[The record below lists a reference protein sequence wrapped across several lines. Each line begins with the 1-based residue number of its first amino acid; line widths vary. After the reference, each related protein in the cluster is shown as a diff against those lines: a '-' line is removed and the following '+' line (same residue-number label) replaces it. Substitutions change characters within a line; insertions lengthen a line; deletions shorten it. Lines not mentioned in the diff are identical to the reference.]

1 MTAIKGKQMATVA
14 GARPVSQIERGYF
27 LAFIMLGILGVVL
40 GFAPPS
46 WVRFN
51 GLAEYPAPLSLQIHA
66 GLFLAWVALFAAQVI
81 FIRQGNPGLHKR
93 LGLVGAG
100 MIPLMAIS
108 SVFAETYSEKFEAIH
123 KPGGQRFLIIPIFSL
138 GLFLVFTIAGLLQR
152 KRPAIHKRLLF
163 LGTTLLF
170 GAAWSRVSGPL
181 LRPIIGYQGLGFFT
195 CRFIMT
201 NVFLVMLAMLDWRTK
216 GRLQPVSATGIAVI
230 VGAEILVTELF
241 FTEWWLAVANAI
253 LAYFPGP

>member
-1 MTAIKGKQMATVA
+1 MATMA
-14 GARPVSQIERGYF
+14 GVRSVPQIERSFF
-27 LAFIMLGILGVVL
+27 LAFIVLGIAGVVL
-40 GFAPPS
+40 GFVPPS

-51 GLAEYPAPLSLQIHA
+51 GRAEFPAPLSLQIHA

-108 SVFAETYSEKFEAIH
+108 SVFAEIYSEKFEAIH

-216 GRLQPVSATGIAVI
+216 GRLQPVSAAGIAVI
-230 VGAEILVTELF
+230 VGAEILVTDLF
-241 FTEWWLAVANAI
+241 FTEWWLGVANAI